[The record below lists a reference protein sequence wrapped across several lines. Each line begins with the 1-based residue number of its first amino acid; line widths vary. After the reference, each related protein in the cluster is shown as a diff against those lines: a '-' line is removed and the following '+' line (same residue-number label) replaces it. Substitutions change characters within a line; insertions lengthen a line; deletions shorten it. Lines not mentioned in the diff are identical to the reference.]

1 MKKILIAVSLIWSV
15 IILAAHQSYSQV
27 PVLEIIK
34 EGITK
39 VIVAVDL
46 KIQRLQNEV
55 IWLQN
60 AQKVLEN
67 KFSELRLTEISDWV
81 EKQRAQYA
89 GYFDEL
95 WRIKLALTNF
105 QRVKDI
111 IEKQLQLV
119 KEYKAAWA
127 LFKQDKN
134 FTTDELEYMQ
144 QIYSGMMDES
154 IKNLDQLS
162 LVINAFVTQMS
173 DAKRME
179 IINEVDNKIDENLS
193 DLREFNKQNKVISLQ
208 RAAEKGEIEIVKKLY
223 GLD

>member
-15 IILAAHQSYSQV
+15 IVLSAHQSYSQI

-89 GYFDEL
+89 SYFDEL
-95 WRIKLALTNF
+95 WRIKTALTYY

-134 FTTDELEYMQ
+134 FTADEMDYMQ
-144 QIYSGMMDES
+144 QVYSGMMDES